1 MASISGGAA
10 TGTGKGESAGE
21 RTGAAAG
28 AGTRAGANGPG
39 SRIGRTLARLRPFT
53 MIESID
59 FASCYVYSPAGD
71 SAICARS
78 RLLRVLLKNA
88 DAHFMIKYAVRVHQ
102 QTAPPALLAGFFL
115 RDDVLVPVPRSAPK
129 VGGTWPA
136 AELAHALVQAGVG
149 SATWLG
155 LHRIR
160 AVCKSATA
168 AKGCRP
174 SVARHYD
181 SFRLEPPA
189 HRPQSVVLIDDVITK
204 GRTIFAAAARLREAL
219 PDARIR
225 AFALLRT
232 VGMISD
238 IKTLLEPCRGE
249 IRWRR
254 GDARRMP

>member
-1 MASISGGAA
+1 VI
-10 TGTGKGESAGE
+10 E
-21 RTGAAAG
+21 R
-28 AGTRAGANGPG
+28 
-39 SRIGRTLARLRPFT
+39 
-53 MIESID
+53 ID

-160 AVCKSATA
+160 AVRKSATA

-238 IKTLLEPCRGE
+238 LKTLLEPCRGE